1 MLALF
6 YILVLQQIGQG
17 IVSLWEGWKWVVMV
31 RQRVGTHAGFYAP
44 RVAVICPCKGSEQ
57 GLEANLA
64 ALVNFDY
71 PNYETF
77 FVLASALDPARTV
90 IDKVSSSSKQKT
102 AHTVI
107 AGSPKGCGEKVN
119 NLRAAVSEA
128 GGKFDVLV
136 FVDSDGRLGRA
147 WLSHMVAPLA
157 DPSLGAATTYRWYFP
172 NKGGFASYLLSAWNA
187 AVATQLGDHGRNF
200 CWGGGTAV
208 RREMFERA
216 RVVEAWE
223 GAVSDDWALTNA
235 LERAGLRILFVP
247 ECLAPTVGDVT
258 AEQLVEFTNRQMILT
273 RVYAPSRWGWAGL
286 AHLSY
291 CVTLAYA
298 AFEILARMFGGFSW
312 AGMLLLA
319 LLIVLLSAAKGGL
332 RGIAVQDVLP
342 EWRTKCDQTSWVWIA
357 FAPVVP
363 VLFLWNFAISAY
375 ERRIRWRGINYEL
388 VSQTQTRVLSH

>member
-17 IVSLWEGWKWVVMV
+17 FVSLWDGWQWLLMV
-31 RQRVGTHAGFYAP
+31 RRRVGTYSGFYAP

-57 GLEANLA
+57 GLEGNLA
-64 ALVNFDY
+64 ALLNFDY

-77 FVLASALDPARTV
+77 FVLASALDPARAV

-107 AGSPKGCGEKVN
+107 AGSPKERGEKVN

-128 GGKFDVLV
+128 GEKFDVLV
-136 FVDSDGRLGRA
+136 FVDSDSRLGRS
-147 WLSHMVAPLA
+147 WLAHMVAPLA
-157 DPSLGAATTYRWYFP
+157 DGSLGGATTYRWYFP

-187 AVATQLGDHGRNF
+187 AVATQLGEHGRNF
-200 CWGGGTAV
+200 CWGGGTAI
-208 RREMFERA
+208 RREMFTRA
-216 RVVEAWE
+216 QVLEAWE
-223 GAVSDDWALTNA
+223 GTVSDDWALTNA

-258 AEQLVEFTNRQMILT
+258 AEQLLEFTNRQMILT
-273 RVYAPSRWGWAGL
+273 RVYSPSRWGWAGV

-291 CVTLAYA
+291 CVTLVYA
-298 AFEILARMFGGFSW
+298 AFEIFARMFGGFSW

-319 LLIVLLSAAKGGL
+319 LLIVLLSAAKGAF
-332 RGIAVQDVLP
+332 RAIAVQDVLR

-357 FAPVVP
+357 LAPVVP
-363 VLFLWNFAISAY
+363 GLFLWNFAISAY

-388 VSQTQTRVLSH
+388 VSDTQTRVLSQ